1 METTQETIDGAISTT
16 AFRAAMEHANGMRQ
30 FADCDNAHYWE
41 GYQRGLRRAYHGES
55 FGTAEEHALWLGASD
70 NYGDD
75 PIRRARGEGYRDGLE
90 GRARMIKDYCTQNG
104 GDCGTCSLV
113 SYGRDC
119 RNNPITA

>member
-1 METTQETIDGAISTT
+1 MDKATFEHETNRAKTFQGLETD
-16 AFRAAMEHANGMRQ
+16 RAE
-30 FADCDNAHYWE
+30 YWI

-75 PIRRARGEGYRDGLE
+75 PIRRARGEGYRDGLK
-90 GRARMIKDYCTQNG
+90 GQCRTVKDYCTQNG

-113 SYGRDC
+113 NYGRDC
-119 RNNPITA
+119 QNNQIAA